1 MGQLGDVFL
10 LRPVPDITGC
20 AIVKFRCGDSVDILK
35 TQ

>member
-10 LRPVPDITGC
+10 LSPVPDITGF
-20 AIVKFRCGDSVDILK
+20 AIVKARHGDSVDILK